1 MIEVQKKAERKVM
14 TGNHAVAYA
23 AKLSKVKVVSAY
35 PITPQTS
42 IVEKLSEFIEKGEL
56 DARIIKVESEH
67 SALAAIYGAAVAGA
81 RAFTATSSHGL
92 LYMHEWIHWFSRSR
106 IPAVMAVVTRTIGPP
121 WNIWPDHSDFMD
133 QRDTGWIMSFGM
145 DNQEVLDLVIQ
156 AFKISEDPRVYLP
169 VMVGLEGFI
178 LGGTAMPVELP
189 AEEEVSSF
197 LGDRRQ
203 PYSVTEDRISIGNLT
218 SPEDT
223 EKMQMDMQRA
233 MSRAKDVIKEVDV
246 EYGRIFGRSYGGLV
260 SCYKCENS
268 DFAIVTMGAWS
279 GDAMEAVNLLRD
291 EGINAGLLRIR
302 YVRPFPKEEVRELLL
317 KNKLVLVF
325 DRSISFGSFGPLF
338 EDVAASSINIKKKAE
353 LVDVIAGLG
362 GVNVTTED
370 FVKVVKRNVENL
382 EAGGKIDQ
390 LQWYH
395 GGEVMSY

>member
-1 MIEVQKKAERKVM
+1 MIELKKKNEKKVM

-23 AKLSKVKVVSAY
+23 AKLSKVEVVSAY

-56 DARIIKVESEH
+56 KAKIIKVESEH
-67 SALAAIYGAAVAGA
+67 SALAAVYGAAIAGS

-92 LYMHEWIHWFSRSR
+92 LYMHEWIHWFSRAR

-145 DNQEVLDLVIQ
+145 DNQEVLDLIIQ
-156 AFKISEDPRVYLP
+156 AFRISEDPLVYLP

-189 AEEEVSSF
+189 PEEEVEAF
-197 LGDRRQ
+197 LGERKQ
-203 PYSVTEDRISIGNLT
+203 PYSVAEDKISIGNLT

-223 EKMQMDMQRA
+223 EEIFIGMHSAMRRA
-233 MSRAKDVIKEVDV
+233 RDIIAKVDA
-246 EYGRIFGRSYGGLV
+246 EYGKIFGRSYGGLI
-260 SCYKCENS
+260 SCYKCEDS
-268 DFAIVTMGAWS
+268 KYIAVTMGAWS
-279 GDAMEAVNLLRD
+279 GDAMEAVDMLRE
-291 EGINAGLLRIR
+291 EGIPVGLARIR
-302 YVRPFPKEEVRELLL
+302 YVRPFPDKEIADLIT
-317 KNKLVLVF
+317 NKKLGIIF
-325 DRSISFGSFGPLF
+325 DRSISFGSFGPLY
-338 EDVAASSINIKKKAE
+338 EDVAASVIKNNRKATITN
-353 LVDVIAGLG
+353 VIAGLG

-370 FVKVVKRNVENL
+370 FIKIIRRNIQKVESGQEVET
-382 EAGGKIDQ
+382 

-395 GGEVMSY
+395 SGEVITY

>member
-14 TGNHAVAYA
+14 TGNYAVAYA
-23 AKLSKVKVVSAY
+23 AKLSRVKVVSAY

-42 IVEKLSEFIEKGEL
+42 IVEKLSEFIERGEL
-56 DARIIKVESEH
+56 DARIIRVESEH
-67 SALAAIYGAAVAGA
+67 SALAAVYGAAVAGA
-81 RAFTATSSHGL
+81 RAFTATSSQGL
-92 LYMHEWIHWFSRSR
+92 LYMHEWVHWFSRSR
-106 IPAVMAVVTRTIGPP
+106 IPAVMAVVTRAISPP

-133 QRDTGWIMSFGM
+133 QRDAGWIMSFGM

-203 PYSVTEDRISIGNLT
+203 PYSVTENSISIGNMAL
-218 SPEDT
+218 PEDY
-223 EKMQMDMQRA
+223 EKMQMEMQKA
-233 MSRAKDVIKEVDV
+233 ISRAKDVIKEVDA

-268 DFAIVTMGAWS
+268 DFAVVTMGAWS
-279 GDAMEAVNLLRD
+279 GDAMEAVDLLRN

-302 YVRPFPKEEVRELLL
+302 YVRPFPKEEIRELLL

-353 LVDVIAGLG
+353 LANVIAGLG

-370 FVKVVKRNVENL
+370 FVKVMKRNIEKL
-382 EAGGKIDQ
+382 EAGEEIDQ

-395 GGEVMSY
+395 SNEVMSY

>member
-14 TGNHAVAYA
+14 TGNYAVAYA
-23 AKLSKVKVVSAY
+23 AKLSRVKVVSAY

-67 SALAAIYGAAVAGA
+67 SALAAVYGAAVAGA
-81 RAFTATSSHGL
+81 RAFTATSSQGL
-92 LYMHEWIHWFSRSR
+92 LYMHEWVHWFSRSR
-106 IPAVMAVVTRTIGPP
+106 IPAVMAVVTRAISPP

-133 QRDTGWIMSFGM
+133 QRDAGWIMSFGM

-189 AEEEVSSF
+189 PEEEVSSF

-203 PYSVTEDRISIGNLT
+203 PYSVTEDRISIGNMAL
-218 SPEDT
+218 PEDY
-223 EKMQMDMQRA
+223 EKMQMEMQRA
-233 MSRAKDVIKEVDV
+233 MSRAKDVIKEVDA

-260 SCYKCENS
+260 SCYKCEKS
-268 DFAIVTMGAWS
+268 DFAVVTMGAWS

-353 LVDVIAGLG
+353 LANVIAGLG

-370 FVKVVKRNVENL
+370 FVKVMKRNIEKL
-382 EAGGKIDQ
+382 ESGEEIDQ

-395 GGEVMSY
+395 SGEVMSY

>member
-1 MIEVQKKAERKVM
+1 MIETQKKAERKVM

-23 AKLSKVKVVSAY
+23 AKLSRVKVVSAY

-42 IVEKLSEFIEKGEL
+42 IVEKLSEFIERGEL

-67 SALAAIYGAAVAGA
+67 SALAAVYGAAVAGA

-189 AEEEVSSF
+189 PEEEVSFF

-233 MSRAKDVIKEVDV
+233 MSRAKDVIREVDA

-268 DFAIVTMGAWS
+268 DFAVVTMGAWS
-279 GDAMEAVNLLRD
+279 GDAMEAVDLLRD

-353 LVDVIAGLG
+353 LANVIAGLG
-362 GVNVTTED
+362 GVNVTTKD
-370 FVKVVKRNVENL
+370 FVRAMKRNIEKL
-382 EAGGKIDQ
+382 EAGGEIDPV
-390 LQWYH
+390 QWYH
-395 GGEVMSY
+395 IGEVMSY

>member
-1 MIEVQKKAERKVM
+1 MIETQKKAERKVM

-23 AKLSKVKVVSAY
+23 AKLSRVKVVSAY

-42 IVEKLSEFIEKGEL
+42 IVEKLSEFIERGEL

-67 SALAAIYGAAVAGA
+67 SALAAVYGAAVAGA
-81 RAFTATSSHGL
+81 RTFTATSSHGL

-189 AEEEVSSF
+189 PEEEVSSF

-223 EKMQMDMQRA
+223 ERMQMDMQRA
-233 MSRAKDVIKEVDV
+233 MSRAKDVIKEVDA

-268 DFAIVTMGAWS
+268 DFAVVTMGAWS
-279 GDAMEAVNLLRD
+279 GDAMEAVDLLRD

-302 YVRPFPKEEVRELLL
+302 YVRPFPKEEVREMLL

-353 LVDVIAGLG
+353 LANVIAGLG

-370 FVKVVKRNVENL
+370 FVRVVKRNIEKL
-382 EAGGKIDQ
+382 EAGGEIDP

-395 GGEVMSY
+395 IGEVMSY